1 MLSKTV
7 QENQRDWDQQL
18 PIVMFVLFMRQLAT
32 PTFGR
37 SPLLPVDIMLGVH
50 RQKEQE
56 VPVYVTDTH
65 RALQKA
71 YTNVRQCLQAH
82 KRNKSKL
89 CHSSL
94 PCW

>member
-1 MLSKTV
+1 
-7 QENQRDWDQQL
+7 
-18 PIVMFVLFMRQLAT
+18 MRLGPAIAYSDVCTIHEAT
-32 PTFGR
+32 GYTPFYVTFGR

-82 KRNKSKL
+82 QRNKSKL